1 MQDNLLST
9 IGNYQIKRK
18 LGQGGMGEVFLAFDP
33 VCKRDIALKKI
44 RKEFTESSALKKR
57 FLREALIAANLSH
70 PSIIPIYSIHKESEI
85 FYTMPYVQG
94 ETLKEILKTSYEE
107 EKRGE
112 VRHPIGSAIPT
123 LASVFLKV
131 CQAIAYAHSK
141 GVLHRDL
148 KPDNIIVGMY
158 GEVLVFD
165 WGLADVIHHKSEPL
179 SQEFKSSVEITK
191 IGKVP
196 GTLLYLA
203 PERILGEPSSTLT
216 DIYALGVILYQML
229 TLRMPFHR
237 KTVEQVRKTLHLERL
252 IDPLEMA
259 PYRDIPDHLAE
270 VAKRCLAKDPS
281 QRFPSVAAIVD
292 ELQSYIEGRPEW
304 IETAELAM
312 HQKNDWQFQE
322 NVMLAKHMA
331 ITRAPDV
338 LEWVSLMLSSA
349 SFIGNIRIQTEV
361 TISKEGSGIGLLLAI
376 PEAAERKGLL
386 SQGYYLWMGS
396 EKQPALRLFQSNV
409 EVMTLFDFAL
419 AANVLYHVAIE
430 LVDHHLYIYLNSVLI
445 CRYHSHIPMLGTHIG
460 LLTKDADFTLGAL
473 KVFVGSQNAM
483 INCLAVPDAFLASQN
498 YSKALLE
505 YRRIA
510 SCFSGRTEGREALF
524 RAGITLLEQAQKEK
538 IKKAKELLYSQAHDE
553 FSALRFTPSA
563 PLEFLGK
570 SLLYK
575 AMQEIEEEVKCLEL
589 ALRKYPKHPLTKIIA
604 EHITFRLHESSN
616 QSRIA
621 AFYFLLLAIRHLPK
635 IFEIPD
641 NARLFYSLKAHLE
654 PLPFLLS
661 SDVDVHIAFWLT
673 KKTTL
678 FEMAQSD
685 LPKET
690 KENIF
695 LALLALGQDEWM
707 RTHSHLCKE
716 PAAFLNALEGDVEKL
731 MSEPTAFSIC
741 AAYQLLDRALIEDK
755 SEKIIQESHL
765 KLKSEPFDAL
775 FIWAYLLANEWEAA
789 RALLEEYTLTNRTTD
804 EYSLLYPLAG
814 CLLRHQEGEEA
825 ALSHFSSVDIPH
837 PPTTMLLGFYL
848 QGKISEKKGWIT
860 SAFPWEKVQL
870 FRQLH
875 LYFHCAGEKN
885 KARYFQGKMKKILKE
900 LYK

>member
-18 LGQGGMGEVFLAFDP
+18 LGQGGMGEVFLVFDP
-33 VCKRDIALKKI
+33 VCKRDIALKRI
-44 RKEFTESSALKKR
+44 RKEFTANSALQKR
-57 FLREALIAANLSH
+57 FLREALIAAHLSH
-70 PSIIPIYSIHKESEI
+70 PSIIPIYSIHKEKEI

-107 EKRGE
+107 EKASE
-112 VRHPIGSAIPT
+112 VRHPLGSSIPT

-148 KPDNIIVGMY
+148 KPDNIIVGTY

-165 WGLADVIHHKSEPL
+165 WGLANIIQHSDEPL
-179 SQEFKSSVEITK
+179 SQELKGSVEITK
-191 IGKVP
+191 TGKVP

-203 PERILGEPSSTLT
+203 PERILGGSSSVLT

-229 TLRMPFHR
+229 TLRIPFHR
-237 KTVEQVRKTLHLERL
+237 KTVEHVRKTLHLEKL

-259 PYRDIPDHLAE
+259 PYRDIPDHLAQI
-270 VAKRCLAKDPS
+270 AKRCLASDPS
-281 QRFPSVAAIVD
+281 QRFSSVTAIVD

-304 IETAELAM
+304 IEAAELEVNR
-312 HQKNDWQFQE
+312 KSDWQFQE
-322 NVMLAKHMA
+322 NVLLAKHMA

-338 LEWVSLMLSSA
+338 IEWVSLMLSRA
-349 SFIGNIRIQTEV
+349 SFMGNIRIETEV
-361 TISKEGSGIGLLLAI
+361 TIANEGSGIGVLLAI

-386 SQGYYLWMGS
+386 SEGYYLWMGS

-409 EVMTLFDFAL
+409 EVLTLFDFAL
-419 AANVLYHVAIE
+419 KANTLYAVAIE
-430 LVDHHLYIYLNSVLI
+430 LEGHHLYIYLNQVLI

-460 LLTKDADFTLGAL
+460 LLTKDADFTLGPL

-524 RAGITLLEQAQKEK
+524 RAGLTLLEQAHKERSRKEK
-538 IKKAKELLYSQAHDE
+538 ERLYSEAHEE

-570 SLLYK
+570 SLIYK

-604 EHITFRLHESSN
+604 EHVTFRLHESSN

-621 AFYFLLLAIRHLPK
+621 AFYFLLLAIRQLPK

-641 NARLFYSLKAHLE
+641 NARLFHSLKAHLE
-654 PLPFLLS
+654 PLPFLLP

-678 FEMAQSD
+678 IEMAKLD

-690 KENIF
+690 IENIF
-695 LALLALGQDEWM
+695 LALLALRQDEWI
-707 RTHSHLCKE
+707 RAHSHLCPE
-716 PAAFLNALEGDVEKL
+716 SSSLFNVSLF
-731 MSEPTAFSIC
+731 EPTAFSIC
-741 AAYQLLDRALIEDK
+741 ALYQTLDRALIEGSSDK
-755 SEKIIQESHL
+755 VIQERDFAL
-765 KLKSEPFDAL
+765 RSEPFAAL
-775 FIWAYLLANEWEAA
+775 LIWAYLLKNEWDAA
-789 RALLEEYTLTNRTTD
+789 RTLLEEYIPTGRSVD
-804 EYSLLYPLAG
+804 EYSPLYPLAG
-814 CLLRHQEGEEA
+814 CLLRHFEGEEA
-825 ALSHFSSVDIPH
+825 ALSHFSCVEIPH
-837 PPTTMLLGFYL
+837 PPTTMLLSFYL

-860 SAFPWEKVQL
+860 TAFPWEKMQL

-875 LYFHCAGEKN
+875 LYFHCAGDN
-885 KARYFQGKMKKILKE
+885 GRASYFHRKMKLVLKE
-900 LYK
+900 LQK